1 MAAPEKLKNIIEAAL
16 LAAGGPLSL
25 DMMLTLFL
33 DEEQPE
39 KKELREVL
47 DQLKQDYEGRGIE
60 VVEVGSGWRIQ
71 VVEEVSLWVSRLWTE
86 RAPRYSRALME
97 TLALI
102 AYRQPITRGDI
113 EDIRGVSVSTNI
125 IKTLLEREWV
135 RVVGTRDVP
144 GKPSLYGTTR
154 EFLDYF
160 NLKTLDEL
168 PPLAEIR
175 DLDEINRSLDL
186 NDTDKASDDNV
197 PSTEP
202 ADEAVDDDTEVA
214 VDSEVVVDSEEG
226 VTIDDQLAGDNERI
240 EDIDALYDALGDVKT
255 DFNLDPENEDADPEG
270 SVAEVEASNHS
281 TDVTETINEDEGDE
295 KKPLASMDPNNG

>member
-47 DQLKQDYEGRGIE
+47 DQLKQDYKGRGIE

-186 NDTDKASDDNV
+186 NDTDKSSDDNV
-197 PSTEP
+197 PSTEST
-202 ADEAVDDDTEVA
+202 DEGITDNT
-214 VDSEVVVDSEEG
+214 EVVVDSEDGEER
-226 VTIDDQLAGDNERI
+226 VAIDDQLAGDDERI
-240 EDIDALYDALGDVKT
+240 EDIDALYEALGEVNT
-255 DFNLDPENEDADPEG
+255 DF
-270 SVAEVEASNHS
+270 
-281 TDVTETINEDEGDE
+281 
-295 KKPLASMDPNNG
+295 SMDPEADDQDEAIDQDAEIAIDDESVEESAETEEPVDPQNG

>member
-33 DEEQPE
+33 DDEQPE

-71 VVEEVSLWVSRLWTE
+71 VVEEVSMWVSRLWTE

-197 PSTEP
+197 PSDAP
-202 ADEAVDDDTEVA
+202 ADETEVS
-214 VDSEVVVDSEEG
+214 DSGEDQAHDGDEEH
-226 VTIDDQLAGDNERI
+226 VAIDEQLAGDDERI
-240 EDIDALYDALGDVKT
+240 EDIDALYEALGEVNT
-255 DFNLDPENEDADPEG
+255 DFVLDPEDEE
-270 SVAEVEASNHS
+270 E
-281 TDVTETINEDEGDE
+281 IIEDESAIEGDDSE
-295 KKPLASMDPNNG
+295 ESAESNNG

>member
-1 MAAPEKLKNIIEAAL
+1 
-16 LAAGGPLSL
+16 
-25 DMMLTLFL
+25 
-33 DEEQPE
+33 
-39 KKELREVL
+39 
-47 DQLKQDYEGRGIE
+47 
-60 VVEVGSGWRIQ
+60 
-71 VVEEVSLWVSRLWTE
+71 
-86 RAPRYSRALME
+86 ME

-186 NDTDKASDDNV
+186 NDTDKASDDNL
-197 PSTEP
+197 PSTESTDKATP
-202 ADEAVDDDTEVA
+202 ADSDDG
-214 VDSEVVVDSEEG
+214 EECI
-226 VTIDDQLAGDNERI
+226 TIDEQLAGDNERI
-240 EDIDALYDALGDVKT
+240 EDIDALYEALDEVNT
-255 DFNLDPENEDADPEG
+255 DFSVDQEDADNDSENGVVESATSEESTEYSVTDSESEG
-270 SVAEVEASNHS
+270 E
-281 TDVTETINEDEGDE
+281 E
-295 KKPLASMDPNNG
+295 KKPLESMDPSNG

>member
-1 MAAPEKLKNIIEAAL
+1 MLRREAEMAAPEKLKNIIEAAL

-71 VVEEVSLWVSRLWTE
+71 VVEEVSSWVSRLWTE

-202 ADEAVDDDTEVA
+202 AQEAIVD
-214 VDSEVVVDSEEG
+214 DSEEVVDG
-226 VTIDDQLAGDNERI
+226 EDGEEQVAIDDQLAGDDERI
-240 EDIDALYDALGDVKT
+240 EDIDALYDALGDVNT
-255 DFNLDPENEDADPEG
+255 DF
-270 SVAEVEASNHS
+270 
-281 TDVTETINEDEGDE
+281 
-295 KKPLASMDPNNG
+295 

>member
-33 DEEQPE
+33 DEELPE

-47 DQLKQDYEGRGIE
+47 DQLRQDYEGRGIE

-202 ADEAVDDDTEVA
+202 AQEAIVD
-214 VDSEVVVDSEEG
+214 DSEEVVDG
-226 VTIDDQLAGDNERI
+226 EDGEEQVAIDDQLAGDDERI
-240 EDIDALYDALGDVKT
+240 EDIDALYDALGDVNT
-255 DFNLDPENEDADPEG
+255 DFNVDSPSDDDNSED
-270 SVAEVEASNHS
+270 SVTSGKASDHLVDDS
-281 TDVTETINEDEGDE
+281 TVVDEKEGDE

>member
-60 VVEVGSGWRIQ
+60 VIEVGSGWRIQ

-197 PSTEP
+197 PSIEST
-202 ADEAVDDDTEVA
+202 DEGITDNT
-214 VDSEVVVDSEEG
+214 EVVVDSEDGEER
-226 VTIDDQLAGDNERI
+226 VAIDDQLAGDDERI
-240 EDIDALYDALGDVKT
+240 EDIDALYEALGEVNT
-255 DFNLDPENEDADPEG
+255 DF
-270 SVAEVEASNHS
+270 
-281 TDVTETINEDEGDE
+281 
-295 KKPLASMDPNNG
+295 SMDPEADDQDEAIDQDAEIAIDDESVEESAETEEPVDPQNG